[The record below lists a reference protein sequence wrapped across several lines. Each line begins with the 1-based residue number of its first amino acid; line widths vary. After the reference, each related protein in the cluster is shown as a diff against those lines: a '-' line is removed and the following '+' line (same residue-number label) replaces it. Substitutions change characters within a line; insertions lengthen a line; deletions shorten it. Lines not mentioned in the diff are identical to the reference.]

1 VTGIRFY
8 TRQGCPLCEE
18 ALEVT
23 LPLAAAAGVSV
34 DLIDI
39 DLDLALL
46 KAYNDRVPV
55 IETENGEAID
65 EGMVDAAVVRE
76 FLGL

>member
-1 VTGIRFY
+1 M
-8 TRQGCPLCEE
+8 
-18 ALEVT
+18 T

-39 DLDLALL
+39 DLDLALV

-55 IETENGEAID
+55 IETENGEVID